1 MEIAMK
7 ITASLNAV
15 FISTKPAKLILYGK
29 WFALTSQKE
38 ALCLGVMAV
47 DVNQT
52 YNCPQNH
59 LIFSCCSFQHIA
71 ALRADLPPVVIALLG
86 LENMGLINNWSLIF
100 EIGWCRIFQSL
111 VIK

>member
-1 MEIAMK
+1 MVNG
-7 ITASLNAV
+7 LLLV
-15 FISTKPAKLILYGK
+15 
-29 WFALTSQKE
+29 SQKE
-38 ALCLGVMAV
+38 ALCLRVMAV
-47 DVNQT
+47 DINQT

-71 ALRADLPPVVIALLG
+71 ALRADLPLVVIALLW
-86 LENMGLINNWSLIF
+86 LENMGLINNWSLIS